1 MLDSFGFNIIDIF
14 DIILVGLLLYYAYRL
29 VRGTAA
35 INIFI
40 GFVILYLIWKITSA
54 LKMDLLSSI
63 LGGFMSVGAFALIV
77 LFQQEIRKIL
87 LMLGSSDIA
96 NKRVFGPLF
105 KVFKVGNNEIE
116 TSLDIETLVNTL
128 AYFKKINIGALIV
141 LERTKSLDY
150 LKTTGKIVN
159 MEVSQPVLECIFFK
173 NGPLHDGAIIIKNNS
188 VINTSVILPL
198 SKKNNLP
205 SKYGL
210 RHRAAIGL
218 TEETDAIAI
227 VVSEES
233 GTISLFKNS
242 EKISFS
248 SYKDLKKK
256 IQKAA
261 ARKKFQ
267 NHRRQGSKRPKLRTF
282 VP

>member
-14 DIILVGLLLYYAYRL
+14 DIILVGLLLYYAYKL

-96 NKRVFGPLF
+96 NKRVFGPLI

-159 MEVSQPVLECIFFK
+159 MEVSQAVLECIFFK

-256 IQKAA
+256 IQ
-261 ARKKFQ
+261 RE
-267 NHRRQGSKRPKLRTF
+267 L
-282 VP
+282 V

>member
-96 NKRVFGPLF
+96 NKGFW
-105 KVFKVGNNEIE
+105 
-116 TSLDIETLVNTL
+116 S
-128 AYFKKINIGALIV
+128 IV
-141 LERTKSLDY
+141 
-150 LKTTGKIVN
+150 
-159 MEVSQPVLECIFFK
+159 
-173 NGPLHDGAIIIKNNS
+173 
-188 VINTSVILPL
+188 
-198 SKKNNLP
+198 
-205 SKYGL
+205 
-210 RHRAAIGL
+210 
-218 TEETDAIAI
+218 
-227 VVSEES
+227 
-233 GTISLFKNS
+233 
-242 EKISFS
+242 
-248 SYKDLKKK
+248 
-256 IQKAA
+256 
-261 ARKKFQ
+261 
-267 NHRRQGSKRPKLRTF
+267 
-282 VP
+282 

>member
-159 MEVSQPVLECIFFK
+159 MEVSQAVLECIFFK
-173 NGPLHDGAIIIKNNS
+173 NGPLHDVAIIIKNNS

-256 IQKAA
+256 IQ
-261 ARKKFQ
+261 RE
-267 NHRRQGSKRPKLRTF
+267 L
-282 VP
+282 V

>member
-14 DIILVGLLLYYAYRL
+14 DIILVGLLLYYAYKL

-96 NKRVFGPLF
+96 NKRVFSPLF

-159 MEVSQPVLECIFFK
+159 MEVSQAVLECIFFK

-242 EKISFS
+242 EKISFN

-256 IQKAA
+256 IQ
-261 ARKKFQ
+261 RE
-267 NHRRQGSKRPKLRTF
+267 L
-282 VP
+282 V

>member
-96 NKRVFGPLF
+96 NKRVFSPLF

-159 MEVSQPVLECIFFK
+159 MEVSQAVLECIFFK

-256 IQKAA
+256 IQ
-261 ARKKFQ
+261 RE
-267 NHRRQGSKRPKLRTF
+267 L
-282 VP
+282 V

>member
-105 KVFKVGNNEIE
+105 KVFKVGKNEIE

-159 MEVSQPVLECIFFK
+159 MEVSQAVLECIFFK

-198 SKKNNLP
+198 SKKNSLP

-256 IQKAA
+256 IQ
-261 ARKKFQ
+261 RE
-267 NHRRQGSKRPKLRTF
+267 L
-282 VP
+282 V

>member
-105 KVFKVGNNEIE
+105 KVFKVGNNKIE

-159 MEVSQPVLECIFFK
+159 MEVSQAVLECIFFK

-256 IQKAA
+256 IQ
-261 ARKKFQ
+261 RE
-267 NHRRQGSKRPKLRTF
+267 L
-282 VP
+282 V